1 MQSHSTQ
8 IWTPFCCAACGC
20 EVLPV
25 YVQQLLTLSVLKPV
39 QSGRPGQVLLAVS
52 LRINP
57 SPSRTVFVYILCV
70 IVLGLF

>member
-1 MQSHSTQ
+1 M
-8 IWTPFCCAACGC
+8 
-20 EVLPV
+20 

-39 QSGRPGQVLLAVS
+39 QTQLPGQVLLAVS

-57 SPSRTVFVYILCV
+57 SPSWTVFVYILCV